1 MSVEI
6 LEATARAL
14 VAPGKGILAADES
27 LPSIARRFEPLGIPN
42 TEDARRRYRQML
54 LATPGAADYVSGV
67 ILFDETLRQK
77 ADDGTPLT

>member
-14 VAPGKGILAADES
+14 VASGKGILAADES

-42 TEDARRRYRQML
+42 TEDARRRYFDINWLQMTTPAA
-54 LATPGAADYVSGV
+54 ATGRCSSRHRGPR
-67 ILFDETLRQK
+67 T
-77 ADDGTPLT
+77 T